1 MSCSYL
7 YHLLLYQCTM
17 NLLSSRLV
25 PLIALVAIGQ
35 QYTTKQHAT
44 LVLAFAPP
52 PPLFATVRGPIA
64 KKEDGFSC
72 TVQLK
77 PRTNDDEDE
86 DDDDE
91 EDGLDSL
98 MGKKL
103 GINIGAQ
110 L

>member
-1 MSCSYL
+1 
-7 YHLLLYQCTM
+7 M

-25 PLIALVAIGQ
+25 PLVLVAIGQ
-35 QYTTKQHAT
+35 QYTTSKHHAT
-44 LVLAFAPP
+44 LVLAFTPP
-52 PPLFATVRGPIA
+52 PSLFATARGPIA
-64 KKEDGFSC
+64 KKEDWFSC
-72 TVQLK
+72 TELK
-77 PRTNDDEDE
+77 AQNNDDD

-91 EDGLDSL
+91 EKDGLDSL

>member
-1 MSCSYL
+1 
-7 YHLLLYQCTM
+7 M

-25 PLIALVAIGQ
+25 PLVLVAIGQ
-35 QYTTKQHAT
+35 QYTTSKQHAT
-44 LVLAFAPP
+44 LVLAFTPP
-52 PPLFATVRGPIA
+52 PSLFATARGPIA
-64 KKEDGFSC
+64 KKGGGFSSC

-77 PRTNDDEDE
+77 AQTNDDED
-86 DDDDE
+86 DDDDEE